1 MFEDNETSMGGLV
14 LECYICQRLLI
25 FPTHRPECLKDW
37 NKHGKV
43 CLKCLLR
50 TKFSGAGLEG
60 YILESE
66 LMAAKFGIF

>member
-37 NKHGKV
+37 NKHGRV
-43 CLKCLLR
+43 CLKCLL
-50 TKFSGAGLEG
+50 FFFL
-60 YILESE
+60 IVNLNFFFN
-66 LMAAKFGIF
+66 MF

>member
-37 NKHGKV
+37 NKHGRV

-50 TKFSGAGLEG
+50 TKFADKNLEG

-66 LMAAKFGIF
+66 LMVEKFGIF

>member
-1 MFEDNETSMGGLV
+1 MYPDNETGMGGLV
-14 LECYICQRLLI
+14 LECCICKRLII

-37 NKHGKV
+37 NTHGRF

-50 TKFSGAGLEG
+50 WKFSDARLEG

-66 LMAAKFGIF
+66 LTAKEFGTF

>member
-66 LMAAKFGIF
+66 VMAAKFGIF

>member
-37 NKHGKV
+37 NKHGRV

>member
-1 MFEDNETSMGGLV
+1 MFDDSDVSMGGLV

-25 FPTHRPECLKDW
+25 FPIHRKECLKDW
-37 NKHGKV
+37 NKHGRI

-50 TKFSGAGLEG
+50 TKFSDKNLEG

-66 LMAAKFGIF
+66 IMVDKFGIF